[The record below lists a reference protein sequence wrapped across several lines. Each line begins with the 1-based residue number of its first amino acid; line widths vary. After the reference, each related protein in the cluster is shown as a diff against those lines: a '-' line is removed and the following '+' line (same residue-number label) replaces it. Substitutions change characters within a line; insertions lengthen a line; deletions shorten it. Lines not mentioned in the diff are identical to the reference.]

1 MKKNILFLI
10 SLILIAVT
18 SHYYG
23 VHRGAKA
30 TSDILTLQLGMKAV
44 DQMVLNS
51 ALLLSLKS
59 DNSEMALKMAKQ
71 LVEHDK
77 KHLDKI
83 EGMLENIQLNEF
95 DKNIYKVSI
104 SEAREN
110 HKLVNDL

>member
-1 MKKNILFLI
+1 MKKNIILLI
-10 SLILIAVT
+10 SLLLIAVT

-30 TSDILTLQLGMKAV
+30 TTDILTLQLGMKAV

-59 DNSEMALKMAKQ
+59 DNPEMALKIATQ

-77 KHLDKI
+77 KNLDKI
-83 EGMLENIQLNEF
+83 EGMLNKIQLDEF

-104 SEAREN
+104 SEAKEN